1 MKSGWARRSE
11 AVVLAIIGA
20 ALATGATPAPA
31 APAPQPEVLSREQV
45 NPAQQASASRRQRPV
60 DVFSGPA
67 KEACQLSDDPRLGF
81 ILKQVVIKDE
91 AAVLSDREKHAALG
105 NMIGRR
111 ITPSELCEIRDRLTA
126 RIFKRGILARVNIP
140 TQTIS
145 GGVVT
150 FHIFAA
156 KIISVRIEGED
167 IGPAQATIE
176 RYLGHLRGKNTFDL
190 DRVQQWLLLA
200 NDIPGIQAVAAVVH
214 STAPG
219 APPGALDLVVTL
231 RRTKVDE
238 TALVS
243 NANAKTLGPWTGLA
257 RVDLNSFTRFGEQTS
272 IVAYSTLGNFRQQVL
287 QVTESARLGS
297 SGLFA
302 QTSFSY
308 GHARPGNVLAPLDL
322 TGNSYV
328 GTVEADYPLVR
339 LQRATLIAAGGMDF
353 VNQDTR
359 LPNAQALSDDALRVA
374 WARLSGSL
382 SASDRPWRDNLV
394 STTMDMTLQARKGL
408 EVLGAS
414 EAGAPALSNPHGRAD
429 AWVVRADGHAAIR
442 ITPRDTRYLPITLSA
457 HFVGQWADGPLLG
470 YEQQGIG
477 NLSIGRGYD
486 PSAASGDEIIAGGLR
501 AEIGPMRVG
510 NKVQVTPYVFEDIEH
525 VAYLTPATDDLT
537 LRSLGGGL
545 SVRFPYDARGNA
557 VRIDAGYAKPLDK
570 PVPFALKK
578 PPELFLVQI
587 IATH

>member
-1 MKSGWARRSE
+1 MG
-11 AVVLAIIGA
+11 VTLAA
-20 ALATGATPAPA
+20 GATAAPA
-31 APAPQPEVLSREQV
+31 APAPPPEVLSREQV
-45 NPAQQASASRRQRPV
+45 NPAQQAGASRRQRPV

-67 KEACQLSDDPRLGF
+67 KEACLLSDDPSLGF

-91 AAVLSDREKHAALG
+91 AGVLSDREKRAALG
-105 NMIGRR
+105 DMIGRR

-145 GGVVT
+145 AGVVT

-176 RYLGHLRGKNTFDL
+176 RYLNHLRGQNTFDL

-200 NDIPGIQAVAAVVH
+200 NDLPGIQAVAAVVH

-257 RVDLNSFTRFGEQTS
+257 RVDLNSLTRFGEQTS

-308 GHARPGNVLAPLDL
+308 GRARPGNVLAPLDL

-328 GTVEADYPLVR
+328 GTVEVDYPLVR
-339 LQRATLIAAGGMDF
+339 LQRATLVAAGGMDF

-394 STTMDMTLQARKGL
+394 STTVDLTLQGRKGL

-414 EAGAPALSNPHGRAD
+414 EPGAPALSNSQGRAD
-429 AWVVRADGHAAIR
+429 AWVVRANGHAAIR
-442 ITPRDTRYLPITLSA
+442 ITPRNTLYLPITISA
-457 HFVGQWADGPLLG
+457 HFVGQWADRPLLG

-525 VAYLTPATDDLT
+525 VAYLTPATKDLT

-570 PVPFALKK
+570 PVPFAPKK